1 MKSKRKS
8 KLLSIKDL
16 TSEFYNSD
24 KMKKGINE
32 VEIASTW
39 NKITSNQIQSRTKK
53 LFVKENKLY
62 IKVNSAP
69 LRNELSNNRKVIL
82 EKFKAERG
90 STAFRTRSMKAP
102 S

>member
-82 EKFKAERG
+82 EKFKAKHKYVTEI
-90 STAFRTRSMKAP
+90 FFI
-102 S
+102 

>member
-1 MKSKRKS
+1 
-8 KLLSIKDL
+8 
-16 TSEFYNSD
+16 
-24 KMKKGINE
+24 MKKGINE

-82 EKFKAERG
+82 EKFKAEHKYI
-90 STAFRTRSMKAP
+90 TEIFFI
-102 S
+102 

>member
-24 KMKKGINE
+24 KMKKGINK

-82 EKFKAERG
+82 EKFKAEHKYI
-90 STAFRTRSMKAP
+90 TEIFFI
-102 S
+102 

>member
-16 TSEFYNSD
+16 TSELYNSD
-24 KMKKGINE
+24 KMRKGINE
-32 VEIASTW
+32 VEILNTW
-39 NKITSNQIQSRTKK
+39 NKITNKQIQSRTKK

-69 LRNELSNNRKVIL
+69 LRNELSNNRKILL
-82 EKFKAERG
+82 EKFKEEHKYIIEIY
-90 STAFRTRSMKAP
+90 FI
-102 S
+102 

>member
-1 MKSKRKS
+1 MRSKRKS

-32 VEIASTW
+32 VEIANTW
-39 NKITSNQIQSRTKK
+39 NKITNKQIQSRTKK

-82 EKFKAERG
+82 EKF
-90 STAFRTRSMKAP
+90 RTEHKYVTEIFFI
-102 S
+102 

>member
-39 NKITSNQIQSRTKK
+39 TKITSKQIQSRTKK

-82 EKFKAERG
+82 EKFKAEHKYV
-90 STAFRTRSMKAP
+90 TEIFFI
-102 S
+102 

>member
-32 VEIASTW
+32 VEIESTW

-82 EKFKAERG
+82 EKFKAEHKYI
-90 STAFRTRSMKAP
+90 TEIFFI
-102 S
+102 

>member
-82 EKFKAERG
+82 EKFKAKHKYITEI
-90 STAFRTRSMKAP
+90 FFI
-102 S
+102 

>member
-82 EKFKAERG
+82 EKFKAEHKYV
-90 STAFRTRSMKAP
+90 TEIFFI
-102 S
+102 

>member
-39 NKITSNQIQSRTKK
+39 NKITSKQIQSRTKK
-53 LFVKENKLY
+53 LFIKENKLY

-82 EKFKAERG
+82 EKFKAEHKYV
-90 STAFRTRSMKAP
+90 TEIFFI
-102 S
+102 

>member
-82 EKFKAERG
+82 EKFKAEHKYI
-90 STAFRTRSMKAP
+90 TEIFFI
-102 S
+102 

>member
-39 NKITSNQIQSRTKK
+39 TKITSKQIQSRTKK

-82 EKFKAERG
+82 EKFKAEHKYI
-90 STAFRTRSMKAP
+90 TEIFFI
-102 S
+102 

>member
-16 TSEFYNSD
+16 TSELYNSD
-24 KMKKGINE
+24 NMRKGINE
-32 VEIASTW
+32 VEILNTW
-39 NKITSNQIQSRTKK
+39 NKITSKEIQSRTKK

-69 LRNELSNNRKVIL
+69 LRNELSNNRKILL
-82 EKFKAERG
+82 EKFKEEHKYIIEIY
-90 STAFRTRSMKAP
+90 FI
-102 S
+102 